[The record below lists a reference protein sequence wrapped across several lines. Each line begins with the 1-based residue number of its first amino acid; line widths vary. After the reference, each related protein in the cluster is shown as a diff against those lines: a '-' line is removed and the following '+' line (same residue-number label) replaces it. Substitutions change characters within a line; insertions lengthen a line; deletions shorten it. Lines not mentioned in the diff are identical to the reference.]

1 MQEIFPP
8 PAEAKPTR
16 KSRKSQESQ
25 AIHVAHNL
33 DPVEIDLFEER
44 AAIMEYDGGLDRQAA
59 EARAL
64 LSVLAGKRG

>member
-1 MQEIFPP
+1 MLRYSITPVCPMSADAGQ
-8 PAEAKPTR
+8 
-16 KSRKSQESQ
+16 SQ

-64 LSVLAGKRG
+64 LAVLGGRSD